1 MLFDPIRT
9 RDQGFGPEMIERL
22 RSQQFKASRP
32 MGNVAASGVEAILT
46 ASLVGRQEA
55 LLPRLPDYLSWLDGA
70 ITAPEAF
77 GSDPDLHL
85 SKLHRARALAR
96 WLHSGEAAADDW
108 AAAQQCL
115 DRRWPQ
121 AASWNRAELGLVL
134 DVYMGCAVLASDAA
148 CAERAASQ
156 YETLMGATAKA
167 TASADPTKVSTARAL
182 GQLLCLQ
189 AAGLASFR
197 SEALYQAGRKVL
209 RGHLE
214 ADWIGS
220 GQMLQAASWLR
231 IVHSLTE
238 PTLTPLAT
246 LLLAYDDM
254 PKVAAPDLPA
264 LAAR

>member
-55 LLPRLPDYLSWLDGA
+55 LLPRLPDYLNWLDGA

-77 GSDPDLHL
+77 GGDPDLHL
-85 SKLHRARALAR
+85 SRLHRARALAR

-121 AASWNRAELGLVL
+121 AARWNRAELGLVL
-134 DVYMGCAVLASDAA
+134 DVYMGCAALASDAA
-148 CAERAASQ
+148 CAERAASH
-156 YETLMGATAKA
+156 YAALTGA
-167 TASADPTKVSTARAL
+167 TASADPTKASTARAL

-189 AAGLASFR
+189 AAGLASFS

-209 RGHLE
+209 RSHLE

-220 GQMLQAASWLR
+220 GQMLQAATWLR
-231 IVHSLTE
+231 IVHGLTE

-254 PKVAAPDLPA
+254 PKVAAPDLLGPA
-264 LAAR
+264 AP